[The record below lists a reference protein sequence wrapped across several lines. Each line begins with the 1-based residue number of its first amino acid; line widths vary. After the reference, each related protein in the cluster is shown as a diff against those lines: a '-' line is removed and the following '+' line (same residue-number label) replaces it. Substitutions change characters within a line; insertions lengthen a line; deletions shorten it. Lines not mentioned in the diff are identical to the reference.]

1 MRIEHNW
8 AERSTVPH
16 GEVTSVFPVDELAC
30 SVLQNRDAQLQLE
43 QLAPESVLT
52 VTPDGMAS
60 GYFLAQHPLTLVPV
74 KGLPDSQYQSIEAG
88 LDDPLSAYSHV
99 RLGGTVAS
107 GENRSLAEF
116 QS

>member
-1 MRIEHNW
+1 MLIEHNW
-8 AERSTVPH
+8 AERPTVPH
-16 GEVTSVFPVDELAC
+16 GEVTSLFPVEELPC

-60 GYFLAQHPLTLVPV
+60 GYFLAQHPLTIVPIER
-74 KGLPDSQYQSIEAG
+74 LPDSQQQAIETG
-88 LDDPLSAYSHV
+88 LGDPLSAYSHV

>member
-1 MRIEHNW
+1 MRVEHNW
-8 AERSTVPH
+8 EGCPTVPH
-16 GEVTSVFPVDELAC
+16 GEVSSLFPVDELPC

-43 QLAPESVLT
+43 RLESESVLT
-52 VTPDGMAS
+52 VTPDSMAS

-74 KGLPDSQYQSIEAG
+74 AALPEDQQEAIEAS
-88 LDDPLSAYSHV
+88 LDGPLSAYSHV

-107 GENRSLAEF
+107 GKNRSLMEF

>member
-1 MRIEHNW
+1 MRIKHNW
-8 AERSTVPH
+8 SNRPTVPH
-16 GEVTSVFPVDELAC
+16 GEVTSLFPVDELPC

-60 GYFLAQHPLTLVPV
+60 GYFLAQHPLSLVPV
-74 KGLPDSQYQSIEAG
+74 GELPDDQREALEAT
-88 LDDPLSAYSHV
+88 LDDPLSAYNYV

-107 GENRSLAEF
+107 GQNRSLAEF